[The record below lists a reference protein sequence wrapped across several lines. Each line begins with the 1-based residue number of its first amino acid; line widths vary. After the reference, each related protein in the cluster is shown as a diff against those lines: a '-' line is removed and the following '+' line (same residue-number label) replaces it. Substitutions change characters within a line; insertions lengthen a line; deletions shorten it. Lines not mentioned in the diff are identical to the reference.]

1 MVRNITSPDWAREDG
16 VKYQYVENIS
26 HEEALGVGQDTILN
40 LKDNLGGVQLENY
53 EWSHVASDAG
63 WKKKTSGISLGLFP
77 DSC

>member
-1 MVRNITSPDWAREDG
+1 MKCQN
-16 VKYQYVENIS
+16 VENIS
-26 HEEALGVGQDTILN
+26 HGEALGVGQDAILT
-40 LKDNLGGVQLENY
+40 LKDNLGGVHLENY